1 MQSLRLSLYI
11 SLIALLAFTGC
22 NKMLE
27 LPDFAPIQPV
37 QTDRQGGNWQPLVLT
52 RVTDISVPAP
62 MPIGSSSYQSEV
74 QELISLQSNLTDEQR
89 AKIRYWGAGAV
100 FRWNEIARELAA
112 RYNLPPAPTA
122 DGRYPVPDANNPS
135 ADPKFPFAN
144 PPYAARVFAY
154 LGAAQYDALISAWH
168 YKFLYKRQAA
178 HLNDNRV
185 QALLPVSEIPSYP
198 SEEATV
204 AAVSL
209 EVLKVLFPNEVI
221 SLEQTAADH
230 WESSLRS
237 GRYTK
242 SDVDAGKLLGRSVA
256 EQILRR
262 MRADG
267 IGQSNNQALVSNM
280 ITNAKGIGI
289 NPVWVSQEIPARPP
303 LLPGFGF
310 LQPWHFTMAQT
321 SELRPVPPPAPNS
334 EETRRALD
342 ELRSYSKN
350 LTREQHRIA
359 SYWSDG
365 PGSYT
370 PPGHWNR
377 RAGELVHRYQLN
389 ELRAARV
396 FAFTG
401 TALMDAAISCW
412 DIKYHYYYPR
422 PQQLDPAIKTPI
434 GLPNFPAYTSGHSTF
449 SGAAAEVLSFFFPQ
463 DASTLQQWAKEA
475 SESRIYGCIHFRFD
489 CEVGLASGQQIGGLA
504 TTRARKDNAE

>member
-1 MQSLRLSLYI
+1 MKSLRLSLYT
-11 SLIALLAFTGC
+11 LFAVLLAFAGC
-22 NKMLE
+22 SKKLD
-27 LPDFAPIQPV
+27 LPDFAPVQPT
-37 QTDRQGGNWQPLVLT
+37 QIDRQGGSWQPLVLA
-52 RVTDISVPAP
+52 RVTDIHLP
-62 MPIGSSSYQSEV
+62 MPSPANSSSYHTDIE
-74 QELISLQSNLTDEQR
+74 ELISLQNNLTNAQR
-89 AKIRYWGAGAV
+89 DRIRYWGAGAV

-122 DGRYPVPDANNPS
+122 DGKYPVPDPNNPG
-135 ADPKFPFAN
+135 ADPKFPFAS
-144 PPYAARVFAY
+144 PPYAARAFAY
-154 LGAAQYDALISAWH
+154 LGAAQYDALITAWH
-168 YKFLYKRQAA
+168 YKFLYQRPAA
-178 HLNDNRV
+178 HQNDSRV
-185 QALLPVSEIPSYP
+185 KAVLPVNEIPSYP
-198 SEEATV
+198 SEDATV

-209 EVLKVLFPNEVI
+209 EVLKVLFPNEI
-221 SLEQTAADH
+221 ASLEQTAADH

-242 SDVDAGKLLGRSVA
+242 SDVEAGKMLGRSVA

-267 IGQSNNQALVSNM
+267 MGQSNNQSLVNNM
-280 ITNAKGIGI
+280 IANAKGIGMT
-289 NPVWVSQEIPARPP
+289 PVWVSQEIPARPP

-310 LQPWHFTMAQT
+310 LQPWHFTAAQT
-321 SELRPVPPPAPNS
+321 AELRPGPPPAPNS
-334 EETRRALD
+334 QETRRALD
-342 ELRSYSKN
+342 ELRKYSKSI
-350 LTREQHRIA
+350 TREEHRIA

-377 RAGELVHRYQLN
+377 RAGELAHRYRLN

-401 TALMDAAISCW
+401 TVLMDAAISCW
-412 DIKYHYYYPR
+412 DIKYYYYYPR
-422 PQQLDPAIKTPI
+422 PQQLDAAIKTPI

-463 DASTLQQWAKEA
+463 DATALQQWAKEA

-489 CEVGLASGQQIGGLA
+489 CEVGLESGKQIGKLA
-504 TTRARKDNAE
+504 IARARRDNAE

>member
-1 MQSLRLSLYI
+1 MKSFRSLLYI
-11 SLIALLAFTGC
+11 CFVSIAFTGC

-27 LPDFAPIQPV
+27 LPDFAPVQPV

-52 RVTDISVPAP
+52 RATDISVPAP
-62 MPIGSSSYQSEV
+62 TAVSSSTYQSEI

-122 DGRYPVPDANNPS
+122 DGRYPVPDPNNPG

-144 PPYAARVFAY
+144 PPYAARAFAY
-154 LGAAQYDALISAWH
+154 LGTAQYDALITVWH
-168 YKFLYKRQAA
+168 YKFLYQRQAA
-178 HLNDNRV
+178 HQNDNRV
-185 QALLPVSEIPSYP
+185 KALLPVAQIPSYP

-209 EVLKVLFPNEVI
+209 ELLKVLFPNEI
-221 SLEQTAADH
+221 AFLERTAADH

-267 IGQSNNQALVSNM
+267 MGQSNNQSLVNNM
-280 ITNAKGIGI
+280 IANAKGIGMT
-289 NPVWVSQEIPARPP
+289 PVWVSQEIPARPP

-321 SELRPVPPPAPNS
+321 AELRPGPPPAPNS

-342 ELRSYSKN
+342 ELRSYSKS

-377 RAGELVHRYQLN
+377 RAGELAHRYQLN

-422 PQQLDPAIKTPI
+422 PQQLDAAIKTPI

-463 DASTLQQWAKEA
+463 DAPTLQQWAKEA

-489 CEVGLASGQQIGGLA
+489 CEVGLASGQQLGRLA
-504 TTRARKDNAE
+504 ITRARRDNVE